1 VRSSEAL
8 LRSRRDLLRLGLTG
22 SGLAAAGYLGRAL
35 FVVPAFAQNE
45 RFFPPGTQRES
56 HAVGHCE
63 SDSTQMYVE
72 AFGWTV
78 VVRES
83 APVRYSIRST
93 NVSEF
98 SDPSIPGDHNPRPV
112 RVVRAKPQHC
122 GATRR
127 EWRVLDQWD
136 LPREENHLLSSHLG
150 VDNEDQFFATFMKIG
165 NAWPAYNA
173 SPASGL
179 SNVQWIDSGNAIR
192 ITFGGTQP
200 ISIEIRGHDL

>member
-1 VRSSEAL
+1 MRYTPTY

-22 SGLAAAGYLGRAL
+22 SGLVGVGYICRSFLVIPAL
-35 FVVPAFAQNE
+35 AQNE
-45 RFFPPGTQRES
+45 RFFPPGTKRES

-63 SDSTQMYVE
+63 SDNTQMYPD

-83 APVRYSIRST
+83 APVRYSVRST
-93 NVSEF
+93 NLAEF
-98 SDPSIPGDHNPRPV
+98 NDPSIRGDHAPRPV

-136 LPREENHLLSSHLG
+136 LPREGNHLLSNQLQI
-150 VDNEDQFFATFMKIG
+150 DNEDQFFATFMKMG
-165 NAWPAYNA
+165 NEWRTYNA
-173 SPASGL
+173 TPASGL
-179 SNVQWIDSGNAIR
+179 SNVQWIDNGNAVR